1 MNAMHQDNTN
11 EGATKTSAVEDE
23 MRELIRRQV
32 APAVSRPSTETP
44 TAHELAPPLV
54 PSITASAAPTI
65 EAIER
70 LIAELQ
76 ETRDYLRNEAERIA
90 RASARYAQMSQS
102 ASASVLIISETLQ
115 QWKKGGG

>member
-1 MNAMHQDNTN
+1 MNAMNQETTS
-11 EGATKTSAVEDE
+11 EGSTKTSAVEDE
-23 MRELIRRQV
+23 MRDLIRRQII
-32 APAVSRPSTETP
+32 PAVSKPAAEASP
-44 TAHELAPPLV
+44 AHESSPPLV
-54 PSITASAAPTI
+54 PSIQASGATTI

-70 LIAELQ
+70 LITELQ

-115 QWKKGGG
+115 QWKKNGA